1 MVERAGLRT
10 PCAQVDSFQSG
21 FMAAVLE
28 PAPDGHLVREAGVM
42 SVVLE
47 GGVVRLG
54 DSIRVMLPPPPHRAL
69 GCV

>member
-1 MVERAGLRT
+1 
-10 PCAQVDSFQSG
+10 
-21 FMAAVLE
+21 MAAVLE